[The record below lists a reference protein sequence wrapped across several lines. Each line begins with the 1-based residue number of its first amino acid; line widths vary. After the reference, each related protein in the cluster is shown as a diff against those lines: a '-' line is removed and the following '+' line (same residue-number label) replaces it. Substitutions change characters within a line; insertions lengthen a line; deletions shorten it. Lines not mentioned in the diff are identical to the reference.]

1 MNPYDILEIS
11 KDSTP
16 EEIKAKYKSLAQQHH
31 PDRGGDENIF
41 KQIKE
46 AYELLIDP
54 IRKELYDKTG
64 NFGKHQNLRGE
75 ALEQLSRLFL
85 HIIDS
90 MNPDID
96 NLIIS
101 QPDNGEQALEIA
113 ESLIRSG
120 AVDIVVID
128 SVAALTPKSELE
140 TIAKKIRKRNE
151 GENLLQMFTQNQ
163 LNIRANEL
171 HNFYRRIQV
180 LEHMLSILEEYQ
192 YGELV
197 DLLPAA

>member
-96 NLIIS
+96 NLIIIMKNKTRS
-101 QPDNGEQALEIA
+101 EMSAVNGNIETCKNHL
-113 ESLIRSG
+113 
-120 AVDIVVID
+120 
-128 SVAALTPKSELE
+128 KKLE